1 MQEKML
7 ERAGRLSVVHTLVTI
22 LAALIFLLLVQ
33 NRALFSEIEAFAA
46 GHLLIASLLV
56 LAIYILRA
64 FIPFLP
70 SFAFYTLTGRIIP
83 GRFAALLLN
92 LGGIFL
98 LHSLSY
104 LIGFLRRLRKKAPHR
119 LPNIGFFLLYRKYR
133 AIKELLT
140 KKTAKALRVRPS
152 GFGLFQTLLVFSLS
166 PFPKKAF
173 GKICGREGIGYPLYL
188 PASLL
193 GALPGMTSATLLG
206 MSLSDPASPAFFLS
220 LALTI
225 TVTVVSLIL
234 IKKSNR

>member
-1 MQEKML
+1 MQENML
-7 ERAGRLSVVHTLVTI
+7 ERAGRLSVVYTLVTI

-33 NRALFSEIEAFAA
+33 NRALFSQIEYFA
-46 GHLLIASLLV
+46 GQHLLIASLLV

-83 GRFAALLLN
+83 GRFAPLLLN
-92 LGGIFL
+92 FGGIVL

-104 LIGFLRRLRKKAPHR
+104 LIGFLCRLRKKEHIR
-119 LPNIGFFLLYRKYR
+119 LPNVGFFLLYRKYR
-133 AIKELLT
+133 AIKELFT
-140 KKTAKALRVRPS
+140 KKTARALTVRSS
-152 GFGLFQTLLVFSLS
+152 GSGLFQTLLVFSLS

-173 GKICGREGIGYPLYL
+173 GKICGREGIVYSLYL

-206 MSLSDPASPAFFLS
+206 KTLSDPTSPAFYLS
-220 LALTI
+220 LVLTVI
-225 TVTVVSLIL
+225 VTVVSLIL
-234 IKKSNR
+234 IKKSN